1 VRRLAQYVVVVGPGG
16 FSQNDIAK
24 KIYKMLVDI
33 VRDWALVKSIA
44 SVDKDCYDAAAGEVG
59 GEEVVKKGWGRGVES
74 LTRIIQYPL

>member
-1 VRRLAQYVVVVGPGG
+1 
-16 FSQNDIAK
+16 
-24 KIYKMLVDI
+24 MLVDI